1 MVLTSPH
8 SLENQLEKKKF
19 PSEKRR
25 AEMPPTQVGAGSP
38 TVVCA
43 DSYLRR
49 VDELLPPLLH
59 KLVLIDFFYCAL
71 ASTRVPE

>member
-1 MVLTSPH
+1 
-8 SLENQLEKKKF
+8 
-19 PSEKRR
+19 
-25 AEMPPTQVGAGSP
+25 MPPTQVGAGSP
-38 TVVCA
+38 TVASCA

-71 ASTRVPE
+71 ASTWVPE